1 MSHDKEI
8 SEDVAPANTY
18 FIRGLPRGFT
28 DRRHD
33 LKMWRQSFLKTPTA
47 DRN

>member
-18 FIRGLPRGFT
+18 FITKPVL
-28 DRRHD
+28 
-33 LKMWRQSFLKTPTA
+33 TA
-47 DRN
+47 KHL